1 MPVAYDRPSGHE
13 HISDRSP
20 VRAPDQLSCDI
31 AETRPAPTIGS
42 VHDVKPDSIEIYIE
56 NGGDFSIPRSAVREV
71 HFNKVILDGRKLSKE
86 VHDAIGR
93 AHSAEDNEDHEETD
107 E

>member
-1 MPVAYDRPSGHE
+1 MAEQIRVDLPVFLHDGER
-13 HISDRSP
+13 
-20 VRAPDQLSCDI
+20 Q
-31 AETRPAPTIGS
+31 IGA

-56 NGGDFSIPRSAVREV
+56 NGGDFSIPRSAVRDV
-71 HFNKVILDGRKLSKE
+71 HFNKVILDGSKLPKD

-93 AHSAEDNEDHEETD
+93 ARAAEDDEDHEATD

>member
-1 MPVAYDRPSGHE
+1 M
-13 HISDRSP
+13 
-20 VRAPDQLSCDI
+20 
-31 AETRPAPTIGS
+31 AEQIRVDLPIFLHDGDVTIGS

-93 AHSAEDNEDHEETD
+93 AHAAEDDQDHEETD
-107 E
+107 D

>member
-1 MPVAYDRPSGHE
+1 MAEQIRVDLPVFLHDG
-13 HISDRSP
+13 D
-20 VRAPDQLSCDI
+20 V
-31 AETRPAPTIGS
+31 TIGS
-42 VHDVKPDSIEIYIE
+42 VHDVKPDSIEVYIE
-56 NGGDFSIPRSAVREV
+56 NDGDFSIPRSAVREV

-107 E
+107 D

>member
-1 MPVAYDRPSGHE
+1 MAEQIRVDLPVFLHDG
-13 HISDRSP
+13 D
-20 VRAPDQLSCDI
+20 V
-31 AETRPAPTIGS
+31 TIGS
-42 VHDVKPDSIEIYIE
+42 VHDVKPNSIEIYIE
-56 NGGDFSIPRSAVREV
+56 NAGDFSIPRSAVHEV

-93 AHSAEDNEDHEETD
+93 AHAAEDDEDHEETD

>member
-1 MPVAYDRPSGHE
+1 M
-13 HISDRSP
+13 
-20 VRAPDQLSCDI
+20 
-31 AETRPAPTIGS
+31 AETIRVDLPVFLHDGEVAIGS
-42 VHDVKPDSIEIYIE
+42 VHDVKPESIEVYIE

-71 HFNKVILDGRKLSKE
+71 HFNKVILDGRKLDKE